1 MKNSLFQRA
10 AQFYKE
16 QRRKKLWHRIVSGM
30 ACVVVFCTVYALI
43 LPAITLEKDPVCGMV
58 EHTHTEECYAVETVW
73 PSTEYRCDEVS
84 LSGHTHNGSCYDEH
98 DELVCGYADVVVH
111 AHNSLCYD
119 QNGRLSCPLE
129 EIEEHQHSAACFRTQ
144 NVLTCEA
151 VETGHIH
158 NDQCFTRARGELI
171 CGQEE
176 QTGHTHGSA
185 CYDTTQILVC
195 GLTEDGE
202 HSHGESCYETQK
214 TLACKQAES
223 AGHTHTD
230 DCYAWTKTPACGKEE
245 NLEGHI
251 HNSDCYT
258 VKTEQICGKEE
269 LLLHTHS
276 DACFG
281 RDGNLICGKLQV
293 LGHEH
298 SVDCV
303 TKPEGGSEEVRTL
316 ICGLEEH
323 THTDQCY
330 VKNEEKAYTCGLA
343 EHTHGPDCYDETG
356 NLTCTLLEHV
366 HNETCLTSAEPEVPS
381 YICGKEAH
389 AHDESCYDVAGNLIC
404 TLPEHVHDE
413 TCLTPPEPEMPDY
426 ACGKEAHT
434 HGEDCYDENGGLI
447 CTLPEHV
454 HDETCLSQETPN
466 YVCGRTEHT
475 HGADCYDET
484 GSLICTL
491 REHVHSQQCLAPA
504 EGVQQELTY
513 EGADYTVSV
522 SFGKEAALPEGVT
535 LSVREILQGT
545 EEYESYSRQTR
556 AALAAK
562 QTEGAERV
570 LFARF
575 FDVQFLLDGQVIE
588 PSAPVTVTITY
599 DKKVEVTGND
609 VSCQTVHFAEDGP
622 EILKTEAA
630 DDPDSGATSFTHTQD
645 SFSVMASLVVQ
656 YMANPTDIGPNNLP
670 VDYYV
675 CIDDEWTRVGATRT
689 GWYGTK
695 TDADKWENTNRDYIT
710 VAQAE
715 SILGKDYGFSADVE
729 NPARKIAYQQKTG
742 NQSLYSDT
750 DSVTHN
756 GYSVI
761 PLAINKNGYNLYYL
775 PANTK
780 DDLKVESPEDLDKA
794 ANSFYTVTVVDSDGK
809 TLKSE
814 LVLSG
819 GEFTY
824 TVPED
829 STVES
834 WLVAYANG
842 SHATVSAET
851 GEITLENITSAVQI
865 SPAQDSEDTV
875 VGHSVTFKVL
885 IDGAWQEVGSL
896 TYYYAD
902 SDKRAYITSDMAKQV
917 LGGFGYNEDTKETEI
932 GYSYNDIYTI
942 RYAGNTDFCMDVN
955 TGKITDGQNIQ
966 LYENNGTPAQTF
978 RIWRVSETS
987 PYYFITPIKDSG
999 YSVNVWGGEV
1009 KNSTKLALHKI
1020 SDAKQD
1026 LGDQWQVVHNSNGTV
1041 SFYTAKSGDGFVID
1055 LPNGNIHNSNQLQI
1069 YQNGTYRYWTLE
1081 QQYRISNDTQITDLA
1096 DDTYKISLTAESNG
1110 DIVCYYMPGVKN
1122 EITVKAEKDLP
1133 TDGKFWSVKVVD
1145 ESQGVYTVAQQ
1156 ESMTQYVKDGG
1167 SADVTVQNAEGV
1179 LWACRKMKNFDVTV
1193 ITDSNT
1199 PEPGQT
1205 TFHIKGINQPIEVT
1219 ATRANPDFTVQ
1230 YYAEIPRFA
1239 TDGDKTLK
1247 VIDTTGKNL
1256 PKNGGN
1262 IVTKDLSL
1270 ERIGRNT
1277 NQNNGNA
1284 TPLYRVATTL
1294 ELTKMYSQETFQY
1307 ATAPDLNY
1315 FNKLKEN
1322 SNYNLKE
1329 IWVLKAGKGAESL
1342 EREDWDIYEYQDGM
1356 TFTNL
1361 ASQVNENT
1369 ILINDG
1375 AVLRLVSGCS
1385 KSKYHNGTTFYDYNI
1400 ASGKSGD
1407 VWQTKYAGIND
1418 SSNYG
1423 QSSNRNREWNTTNDV
1438 FAFGNANCGTGMEG
1452 VLFAGGALNATNKL
1466 NKPTG
1471 ANGATFG
1478 LVKKLNGETIEY
1490 NDWLV
1495 VPKLFNEI
1503 GSANGKQTYAGSSL
1517 MFERVGDTY
1526 TLSSATLKN
1535 SNGTSST
1542 INDLQY
1548 FFNPSPTNGVIWD
1561 GVNGKDFQSKI
1572 FTNNFWP
1579 MDKAAGKTDDL
1590 WGAYGNPGKFQS
1602 GTFPEG
1608 DDGRAHN
1615 WFFGMNFA
1623 LSFSLTE
1630 DYVGPLE
1637 YYFFGDD
1644 DLWVFLDGT
1653 LVCDIGGVHSSIGE
1667 YVNLRDYLP
1676 VGAKESTGR
1685 HTLSFFYTERGA
1697 SGSTCYM
1704 SFTLPSVSSATTGRD
1719 MGQLKI
1725 GKTLSAS
1732 QDALSDVEYEFKVT
1746 LTASENGPELDGRYS
1761 YTRMD
1766 SSGKSTYGTVASGET
1781 IKLRHGETALIDGL
1795 PAGTYYKVEELTTGG
1810 YEIFANKEKGTI
1822 AKGKIT
1828 DGTATPADF
1837 VNTPLAYELPVTGDT
1852 GPLKYTLEG
1861 LCLTAGALFLL
1872 YKIKTRGKGG
1882 KADPC

>member
-111 AHNSLCYD
+111 THNSLCYD

-144 NVLTCEA
+144 NVLTCEEA
-151 VETGHIH
+151 ETGHIH
-158 NDQCFTRARGELI
+158 NDQCFTRTRGELI

-230 DCYAWTKTPACGKEE
+230 DCYAWTKTPTCGKEE

-251 HNSDCYT
+251 HSSDCYT

-269 LLLHTHS
+269 LLLHTHC

-293 LGHEH
+293 LSHEH

-330 VKNEEKAYTCGLA
+330 VKNGENAYNCGLA
-343 EHTHGPDCYDETG
+343 EHTHGVDCYDETG
-356 NLTCTLLEHV
+356 NLICTLLEHV
-366 HNETCLTSAEPEVPS
+366 HNETCLTPAEPEKPDYV
-381 YICGKEAH
+381 CGKEAH
-389 AHDESCYDVAGNLIC
+389 THGEDCYDENGGLIC

-413 TCLTPPEPEMPDY
+413 TCLTPPEPETPDY
-426 ACGKEAHT
+426 VCGKEAHT

-545 EEYESYSRQTR
+545 EEYESYSRQTQ

-575 FDVQFLLDGQVIE
+575 FDVQLLLNGQEVE
-588 PSAPVTVTITY
+588 PSAPVTVTVTY
-599 DKKVEVTGND
+599 DKKVDVTGRD

-622 EILKTEAA
+622 EILKTESA

-645 SFSVMASLVVQ
+645 SFSVMVCLVTQ
-656 YMANPTDIGPNNLP
+656 TMANKTDIGPDNLP

-675 CIDDEWTRVGATRT
+675 CIDGEWTRVGATRT

-695 TDADKWENTNRDYIT
+695 KDNDEWLNENRDYIT
-710 VAQAE
+710 VAQAA
-715 SILGKDYGFSADVE
+715 SILGDYGFSE
-729 NPARKIAYQQKTG
+729 TGNPARKIAYQQKTG
-742 NQSLYSDT
+742 NRSLYSDT
-750 DSVTHN
+750 DSVTLSN
-756 GYSVI
+756 YYVI
-761 PLAINKNGYNLYYL
+761 PLSRNTNGYNLYYL
-775 PANTK
+775 PANADK
-780 DDLKVESPEDLDKA
+780 ISNKSLEGLDTA
-794 ANSFYTVTVVDSDGK
+794 ANSFYTVTVVDDKGK
-809 TLKSE
+809 TLEHKF
-814 LVLSG
+814 VLSG

-829 STVES
+829 STVKS

-842 SHATVSAET
+842 SHKTVSAET
-851 GEITLENITSAVQI
+851 GEIKLENITSAVQI
-865 SPAQDSEDTV
+865 SPAQDSADTV

-896 TYYYAD
+896 PYYYAD
-902 SDKRAYITSDMAKQV
+902 SDNSRAYITSDMAAQV
-917 LGGFGYNEDTKETEI
+917 LGDFGYDEDTKETEI

-942 RYAGNTDFCMDVN
+942 YYSNTDYCMDVRAN
-955 TGKITDGQNIQ
+955 KIQNSQPIQ
-966 LYENNGTPAQTF
+966 LYESNKSDAQVF
-978 RIWRVSETS
+978 RIWWVNEESD
-987 PYYFITPIKDSG
+987 YCFITPIANSS
-999 YSVNVWGGEV
+999 YHVNVLGGGTDNGKE
-1009 KNSTKLALHKI
+1009 LALHE
-1020 SDAKQD
+1020 AKD
-1026 LGDQWQVVHNSNGTV
+1026 KASQWKVVHNGNGTV
-1041 SFYTAKSGDGFVID
+1041 CFYNANAPASAAID
-1055 LPNGNIHNSNQLQI
+1055 LPYGNVGSTSNPPQLHI
-1069 YQNGTYRYWTLE
+1069 WADGSYRYWTLE

-1096 DDTYKISLTAESNG
+1096 DGTYKISLTAESNG
-1110 DIVCYYMPGVKN
+1110 DIVCYYMPGVTSRFQTYKT
-1122 EITVKAEKDLP
+1122 EETLP
-1133 TDGKFWSVKVVD
+1133 TNGNQFWSVKVVD

-1179 LWACRKMKNFDVTV
+1179 LWACRKMYNLDVTV
-1193 ITDSNT
+1193 TVDRNT
-1199 PEPGQT
+1199 PGQT

-1219 ATRANPDFTVQ
+1219 ATRANPNFTVQ

-1239 TDGDKTLK
+1239 TAGDKTLK
-1247 VIDTTGKNL
+1247 VIDTTGGIL
-1256 PKNGGN
+1256 PTNGGN

-1270 ERIGRNT
+1270 EKINRNT
-1277 NQNNGNA
+1277 TQNNGEK

-1322 SNYNLKE
+1322 SNYDLKE
-1329 IWVLKAGKGAESL
+1329 IWVLKTGKGAESL
-1342 EREDWDIYEYQDGM
+1342 EREDWDIYEYQAGM

-1385 KSKYHNGTTFYDYNI
+1385 TSEYHNGTTFYDYNI
-1400 ASGKSGD
+1400 SSGKSGST
-1407 VWQTKYAGIND
+1407 WQTYQTGINA

-1423 QSSNRNREWNTTNDV
+1423 KSLNGRREWNSQSDV

-1452 VLFAGGALNATNKL
+1452 VLFAGGTL
-1466 NKPTG
+1466 NKFNSVNNG

-1478 LVKKLNGETIEY
+1478 LVQGLNNDGTIKY
-1490 NDWLV
+1490 NQWLV
-1495 VPKLFNEI
+1495 VPKLFNEK
-1503 GSANGKQTYAGSSL
+1503 GSANGKQTYAGSTL
-1517 MFERVGDTY
+1517 MFERQGDTY

-1542 INDLQY
+1542 IKDLQY
-1548 FFNPSPTNGVIWD
+1548 FFNPSPTSGVIWD
-1561 GVNGKDFQSKI
+1561 GEHGPKKSDGTTWNSKI

-1590 WGAYGNPGKFQS
+1590 WGAYGNPGKFQN

-1644 DLWVFLDGT
+1644 DLWVFLDGK

-1676 VGAKESTGR
+1676 EGSTGR

-1746 LTASENGPELDGRYS
+1746 LTASEDGPELDGRYS

-1810 YEIFANKEKGTI
+1810 YEIFANNKKGTI

-1828 DGTATPADF
+1828 DGTATTADF
-1837 VNTPLAYELPVTGDT
+1837 VNTPLAYTLPVTGNT

>member
-16 QRRKKLWHRIVSGM
+16 QRRKKLWHRVVSGM

-58 EHTHTEECYAVETVW
+58 EHTHTEECYATETVW
-73 PSTEYRCDEVS
+73 PSNEYLCDEAS
-84 LSGHTHNGSCYDEH
+84 LSGHTHNRSCYDAH
-98 DELVCGYADVVVH
+98 GELACGYADVVIH
-111 AHNSLCYD
+111 THNSLCYD

-129 EIEEHQHSAACFRTQ
+129 EIEEHQHSAVCFRTQ
-144 NVLTCEA
+144 NVLTCEEA
-151 VETGHIH
+151 ETGHIH
-158 NDQCFTRARGELI
+158 NDQCFTRTRGELI

-202 HSHGESCYETQK
+202 HSHSESCYETRE
-214 TLACKQAES
+214 TLTCKQAES

-230 DCYAWTKTPACGKEE
+230 ACYAWTKTPTCGKEE

-251 HNSDCYT
+251 HSSDCYT

-269 LLLHTHS
+269 FLLHTHC

-281 RDGNLICGKLQV
+281 RDGELICGKFQV
-293 LGHEH
+293 LSHEH
-298 SVDCV
+298 SDACV
-303 TKPEGGSEEVRTL
+303 TRPEGGSEEVRTL

-366 HNETCLTSAEPEVPS
+366 HNETCLTPAEPEKPDYV
-381 YICGKEAH
+381 CGKEAH
-389 AHDESCYDVAGNLIC
+389 THGEGCYDGNGNLIC
-404 TLPEHVHDE
+404 TLPEHTHNE
-413 TCLTPPEPEMPDY
+413 ACLTPTEPETPD
-426 ACGKEAHT
+426 
-434 HGEDCYDENGGLI
+434 
-447 CTLPEHV
+447 
-454 HDETCLSQETPN
+454 

-475 HGADCYDET
+475 HGADCYDENGNLT
-484 GSLICTL
+484 CTL
-491 REHVHSQQCLAPA
+491 REHVHSEQCLAPT

-513 EGADYTVSV
+513 EGEDYTVSV

-575 FDVQFLLDGQVIE
+575 FDVQLLLNGQEVE
-588 PSAPVTVTITY
+588 PSAPVTVTVTY
-599 DKKVEVTGND
+599 DKKVDVTGSD

-645 SFSVMASLVVQ
+645 SFSVMGSLVVQ

-675 CIDDEWTRVGATRT
+675 CIDDKWTRVGATRT

-710 VAQAE
+710 VAQAA
-715 SILGKDYGFSADVE
+715 SILGDYGFSKTDD

-750 DSVTHN
+750 ESVKQN
-756 GYSVI
+756 EIDVI

-775 PANTK
+775 PANTR
-780 DDLKVESPEDLDKA
+780 DDIQGVSLDQLDKA

-819 GEFTY
+819 GGFTY

-829 STVES
+829 SAVEK

-842 SHATVSAET
+842 NHNVVPVEN
-851 GEITLENITSAVQI
+851 GRITLENITSAVQI
-865 SPAQDSEDTV
+865 SPAQEGEDTV

-896 TYYYAD
+896 LYYY
-902 SDKRAYITSDMAKQV
+902 SDNGRAYITSDMAAQV
-917 LGGFGYNEDTKETEI
+917 LGDFGYDEDTKETEI

-942 RYAGNTDFCMDVN
+942 YYSNTDYCMDVRAN
-955 TGKITDGQNIQ
+955 KIQNNQPIQ
-966 LYENNGTPAQTF
+966 LYESNKSDAQVF
-978 RIWRVSETS
+978 RIWWVNEESD
-987 PYYFITPIKDSG
+987 YCFITPIANSS
-999 YSVNVWGGEV
+999 YHVNVLGGGTDNGKE
-1009 KNSTKLALHKI
+1009 LALHM
-1020 SDAKQD
+1020 AKD
-1026 LGDQWQVVHNSNGTV
+1026 KASQWKVVHNGNGTV
-1041 SFYTAKSGDGFVID
+1041 CFYNANAPASAAID
-1055 LPNGNIHNSNQLQI
+1055 LPYGDVGSTSNPPQLHI
-1069 YQNGTYRYWTLE
+1069 WADGSYRYWTLE
-1081 QQYRISNDTQITDLA
+1081 QQYRISNDTQITDLT
-1096 DDTYKISLTAESNG
+1096 DGTRKISLTAESNG
-1110 DIVCYYMPGVKN
+1110 DIVCYYMPGVKD

-1133 TDGKFWSVKVVD
+1133 TAGKFWSVKVVD

-1179 LWACRKMKNFDVTV
+1179 LWACRGMNGSAVTV
-1193 ITDSNT
+1193 ENDRSTPGRNT
-1199 PEPGQT
+1199 
-1205 TFHIKGINQPIEVT
+1205 FRIKDIRQPIEVT

-1239 TDGDKTLK
+1239 TTGDKTLK
-1247 VIDTTGKNL
+1247 VIDTSGKNL
-1256 PKNGGN
+1256 PKNGGT
-1262 IVTKDLSL
+1262 IKTKSL
-1270 ERIGRNT
+1270 YLESAGGYT
-1277 NQNNGNA
+1277 GQNNGDA
-1284 TPLYRVATTL
+1284 TPLYRVATTI
-1294 ELTKMYSQETFQY
+1294 ELTEMYSQQSFQY
-1307 ATAPDLNY
+1307 AAAPDLNY

-1322 SNYNLKE
+1322 GNYVLTE

-1342 EREDWDIYEYQDGM
+1342 EREDWDIYPYQDGKT

-1385 KSKYHNGTTFYDYNI
+1385 TSEYHNGTTFYDYNI
-1400 ASGKSGD
+1400 ASGNTNG
-1407 VWQTKYAGIND
+1407 VWQTKTAGINA

-1423 QSSNRNREWNTTNDV
+1423 QSLNGSRKWNSTNDV

-1452 VLFAGGALNATNKL
+1452 VLFAGGTL
-1466 NKPTG
+1466 NKFNNVNNG

-1478 LVKKLNGETIEY
+1478 LVQGLNGDGTIKYIKY

-1495 VPKLFNEI
+1495 VPKLFNE
-1503 GSANGKQTYAGSSL
+1503 GSANGKQTYEGSSL
-1517 MFERVGDTY
+1517 MFERQGDTY
-1526 TLSSATLKN
+1526 TLSSATLKK
-1535 SNGTSST
+1535 SQGGSST
-1542 INDLQY
+1542 ITELQY
-1548 FFNPSPTNGVIWD
+1548 FFNPSPTNGKTWD
-1561 GVNGKDFQSKI
+1561 TI

-1579 MDKAAGKTDDL
+1579 MDKADQARTDGL
-1590 WGAYGNPGKFQS
+1590 WGAYGKTGNFEG
-1602 GTFPEG
+1602 GTFPAG
-1608 DDGRAHN
+1608 DDGNAHN

-1644 DLWVFLDGT
+1644 DLWVFLDNQ

-1667 YVNLRDYLP
+1667 YVNLWDYIEK
-1676 VGAKESTGR
+1676 GKAGR

-1725 GKTLSAS
+1725 GKKLSES
-1732 QDALSDVEYEFKVT
+1732 QAALSDVEYEFKVT

-1795 PAGTYYKVEELTTGG
+1795 PAGTYYEVEELTTGG
-1810 YEIFANKEKGTI
+1810 YEIIANNEKGTI
-1822 AKGKIT
+1822 AKGEIT

-1837 VNTPLAYELPVTGDT
+1837 VNTPLAYELPVTGNT

-1861 LCLTAGALFLL
+1861 LFLTAGALFLL
-1872 YKIKTRGKGG
+1872 YKIKARGKGG

>member
-16 QRRKKLWHRIVSGM
+16 QRRKKLWHRVVSGM

-58 EHTHTEECYAVETVW
+58 EHTHTEECYATETVW
-73 PSTEYRCDEVS
+73 PSNEYLCDEAS
-84 LSGHTHNGSCYDEH
+84 LSGHTHNRSCYDEH
-98 DELVCGYADVVVH
+98 DELVCGYADVVIH
-111 AHNSLCYD
+111 THNSLCYD

-129 EIEEHQHSAACFRTQ
+129 EIEEHQHSAVCFRTQ
-144 NVLTCEA
+144 NVLTCEEA
-151 VETGHIH
+151 ETGHIH
-158 NDQCFTRARGELI
+158 NDQCFTRTRGELI

-202 HSHGESCYETQK
+202 HSHSESCYETRE
-214 TLACKQAES
+214 TLTCKQAES

-230 DCYAWTKTPACGKEE
+230 ACYAWTKTPTCGKEE

-251 HNSDCYT
+251 HSSDCYT

-269 LLLHTHS
+269 FLLHTHC

-281 RDGNLICGKLQV
+281 RDGELICGKLQV
-293 LGHEH
+293 LSHEH
-298 SVDCV
+298 SDACV
-303 TKPEGGSEEVRTL
+303 TRPEGGSEEVRTL

-366 HNETCLTSAEPEVPS
+366 HNETCLTPAEPEKPDYV
-381 YICGKEAH
+381 CGKEAH
-389 AHDESCYDVAGNLIC
+389 THGEGCYDGNGNLIC
-404 TLPEHVHDE
+404 TLPEHTHNE
-413 TCLTPPEPEMPDY
+413 ACLTPTEPETPD
-426 ACGKEAHT
+426 
-434 HGEDCYDENGGLI
+434 
-447 CTLPEHV
+447 
-454 HDETCLSQETPN
+454 

-475 HGADCYDET
+475 HGADCYDENGNLT
-484 GSLICTL
+484 CTL
-491 REHVHSQQCLAPA
+491 REHVHSEQCLAPT

-513 EGADYTVSV
+513 EGEDYTVSV

-622 EILKTEAA
+622 ELLKTEAA

-645 SFSVMASLVVQ
+645 SFSVMGSLVVQ

-695 TDADKWENTNRDYIT
+695 TDNEDWTDENRDYIT
-710 VAQAE
+710 VAQAA
-715 SILGKDYGFSADVE
+715 SILGDYGFSKTDG

-750 DSVTHN
+750 ESVKQN
-756 GYSVI
+756 EIDVI

-775 PANTK
+775 PANTASFQGK
-780 DDLKVESPEDLDKA
+780 SLENLDKA

-819 GEFTY
+819 GGFTY
-824 TVPED
+824 TVPGD

-842 SHATVSAET
+842 NHNVVTAEDGT
-851 GEITLENITSAVQI
+851 ITLENITSAVQI
-865 SPAQDSEDTV
+865 SPAQDSADTV

-885 IDGAWQEVGSL
+885 IDDTWQEVGSL
-896 TYYYAD
+896 PYYY
-902 SDKRAYITSDMAKQV
+902 SDNGRAYITSDMAKQV
-917 LGGFGYNEDTKETEI
+917 LGGFGYDEDTKETEI

-942 RYAGNTDFCMDVN
+942 CYAGDTGYCMDVKN
-955 TGKITDGQNIQ
+955 NEIGDGKAIQ
-966 LYENNGTPAQTF
+966 LYQKSDKDKKNDAQVF
-978 RIWRVSETS
+978 RIWWVNEESD
-987 PYYFITPIKDSG
+987 YCFITPIKDSG

-1020 SDAKQD
+1020 PDAKQD
-1026 LGDQWQVVHNSNGTV
+1026 LGDQWQVVHNGNGTV
-1041 SFYTAKSGDGFVID
+1041 SFYTAKSSNGFVID
-1055 LPNGNIHNSNQLQI
+1055 LPSGTVQNGNQLQI
-1069 YQNGTYRYWTLE
+1069 YQNGSNKNWTLE

-1096 DDTYKISLTAESNG
+1096 DGTYKISLTAESNG
-1110 DIVCYYMPGVKN
+1110 DIVCYYMPGVTSRFQTYKM
-1122 EITVKAEKDLP
+1122 EETLP

-1145 ESQGVYTVAQQ
+1145 ESQGVYTVAEQ
-1156 ESMTQYVKDGG
+1156 ERMTQYVKDGG

-1179 LWACRKMKNFDVTV
+1179 LWACRGMNGSAVTV
-1193 ITDSNT
+1193 ENDRSTPGRNT
-1199 PEPGQT
+1199 
-1205 TFHIKGINQPIEVT
+1205 FRIKDIRQPIEVT
-1219 ATRANPDFTVQ
+1219 ATRANPKFTVQ
-1230 YYAEIPRFA
+1230 YYAWTNAA
-1239 TDGDKTLK
+1239 TDSGTTALDI
-1247 VIDTTGKNL
+1247 IDTSGGNL
-1256 PKNGGN
+1256 PGNYAKETASKSQGKPLPAGLKNIYLDGN
-1262 IVTKDLSL
+1262 GRLATVQKLL
-1270 ERIGRNT
+1270 E
-1277 NQNNGNA
+1277 
-1284 TPLYRVATTL
+1284 
-1294 ELTKMYSQETFQY
+1294 MYSAKEYEYETSRE
-1307 ATAPDLNY
+1307 LKHV
-1315 FNKLKEN
+1315 NKLAKN
-1322 SNYNLKE
+1322 SHYELKE
-1329 IWVLKAGKGAESL
+1329 IWTLKSGCDPASTSEA
-1342 EREDWDIYEYQDGM
+1342 DWTACKVSDIENVK
-1356 TFTNL
+1356 FTNTVPKN
-1361 ASQVNENT
+1361 ADEIMVT
-1369 ILINDG
+1369 DTM
-1375 AVLRLVSGCS
+1375 VLRLVYEESTS
-1385 KSKYHNGTTFYDYNI
+1385 AYTNGVNFYDYDI
-1400 ASGKSGD
+1400 SDGKHETINGRQIMNTS
-1407 VWQTKYAGIND
+1407 QAGIN
-1418 SSNYG
+1418 SASNYSG
-1423 QSSNRNREWNTTNDV
+1423 NGTKL
-1438 FAFGNANCGTGMEG
+1438 AFGNANAG
-1452 VLFAGGALNATNKL
+1452 VSLQNEQWGSYYPNHFNAGSTNGRVD
-1466 NKPTG
+1466 T
-1471 ANGATFG
+1471 NGKVLGYKGCTFG
-1478 LVKKLNGETIEY
+1478 LVTGLKADGTIQY
-1490 NDWLV
+1490 ASGV
-1495 VPKLFNEI
+1495 VAPDLFNERNS
-1503 GSANGKQTYAGSSL
+1503 GVKGKTSFTNGEFSL
-1517 MFERVGDTY
+1517 KFNREGDTY
-1526 TLSSATLKN
+1526 TLAAVN
-1535 SNGTSST
+1535 MANGTVAAGSL
-1542 INDLQY
+1542 DQ
-1548 FFNPSPTNGVIWD
+1548 FNTSLH
-1561 GVNGKDFQSKI
+1561 S
-1572 FTNNFWP
+1572 NNFWP
-1579 MDKAAGKTDDL
+1579 MDKATT
-1590 WGAYGNPGKFQS
+1590 WGAKGHDFKFGASSEVDNRGFGTGKYQ
-1602 GTFPEG
+1602 TLPES
-1608 DDGRAHN
+1608 DDGKDHN
-1615 WFFGMNFA
+1615 SYFGMYYAVKFD
-1623 LSFSLTE
+1623 LTA

-1637 YYFFGDD
+1637 YYFYGDD
-1644 DLWVFLDGT
+1644 DMWVFLDNQ
-1653 LVCDIGGVHSSIGE
+1653 LVCDIGGVHSTVGE
-1667 YVNLRDYLP
+1667 YVDLWDYIDK
-1676 VGAKESTGR
+1676 GTAGQ

-1704 SFTLPSVSSATTGRD
+1704 RFTLPSVSGATPRQDVGRL
-1719 MGQLKI
+1719 QI
-1725 GKTLSAS
+1725 SKTLGSDSTAF
-1732 QDALSDVEYEFKVT
+1732 SDVEYAFEVEL
-1746 LTASENGPELDGRYS
+1746 LTKENGTVLTDVFS
-1761 YTRMD
+1761 YTCTD
-1766 SSGKSTYGTVASGET
+1766 SNSNVSYSGTIESGGT
-1781 IKLRHGETALIDGL
+1781 IRLKKDQTALISGL
-1795 PAGTYYKVEELTTGG
+1795 PAGTYYRVTELTTEG
-1810 YEIFANKEKGTI
+1810 YTTTVGEKEGYIAAGTI
-1822 AKGKIT
+1822 GKG
-1828 DGTATPADF
+1828 GTAPADF
-1837 VNTPLAYELPVTGDT
+1837 VNTPLAYTLPVTGDT

>member
-73 PSTEYRCDEVS
+73 PSNEYLCDEAS
-84 LSGHTHNGSCYDEH
+84 LSGHTHNRSCYDAH
-98 DELVCGYADVVVH
+98 GELVCGYADVVIH
-111 AHNSLCYD
+111 THDSFCYD

-129 EIEEHQHSAACFRTQ
+129 EIEEHQHSAVCFRTQ
-144 NVLTCEA
+144 NVLTCEEA
-151 VETGHIH
+151 ETGHIH
-158 NDQCFTRARGELI
+158 NDQCFTRTRGELI

-195 GLTEDGE
+195 GSAEDGE
-202 HSHGESCYETQK
+202 HSHSESCYETRE
-214 TLACKQAES
+214 TLTCKQAES

-230 DCYAWTKTPACGKEE
+230 ACYAWTKTPTCGKEE

-251 HNSDCYT
+251 HGSDCYT

-269 LLLHTHS
+269 FLLHTHC

-293 LGHEH
+293 LSHEH
-298 SVDCV
+298 SDACV
-303 TKPEGGSEEVRTL
+303 TRPEGGSEEVRTL

-366 HNETCLTSAEPEVPS
+366 HNETCLTPAEPEKPDYV
-381 YICGKEAH
+381 CGKEAH
-389 AHDESCYDVAGNLIC
+389 THGEGCYDGNGNLIC
-404 TLPEHVHDE
+404 TLPEHTHNE
-413 TCLTPPEPEMPDY
+413 ACLTPTEPEMPD
-426 ACGKEAHT
+426 
-434 HGEDCYDENGGLI
+434 
-447 CTLPEHV
+447 
-454 HDETCLSQETPN
+454 

-475 HGADCYDET
+475 HGADCYDENGNLT
-484 GSLICTL
+484 CTL
-491 REHVHSQQCLAPA
+491 REHVHSEQCLAPA

-545 EEYESYSRQTR
+545 EEYESYSRQTQ

-575 FDVQFLLDGQVIE
+575 FDVQLLLNGQEVE
-588 PSAPVTVTITY
+588 PSAPVTVTVTY

-645 SFSVMASLVVQ
+645 SFSVMVCLVTQ
-656 YMANPTDIGPNNLP
+656 TMANKTDIGPDNLP

-675 CIDDEWTRVGATRT
+675 CIDGEWTRVGATRT

-695 TDADKWENTNRDYIT
+695 TGNEGWTDENRDYIT
-710 VAQAE
+710 VAQAK
-715 SILGKDYGFSADVE
+715 SILSEYKFPVNVD
-729 NPARKIAYQQKTG
+729 PARKIAYQQKTG

-750 DSVTHN
+750 KSVKQN
-756 GYSVI
+756 EIDVI

-775 PANTK
+775 PANTGEFQGK
-780 DDLKVESPEDLDKA
+780 SLDELDKA
-794 ANSFYTVTVVDSDGK
+794 ANSFYTVTVVDGEGK

-834 WLVAYANG
+834 WLVAYADGN
-842 SHATVSAET
+842 HNVVPAEGGT
-851 GEITLENITSAVQI
+851 ITLENITSAVQI
-865 SPAQDSEDTV
+865 SPAQDIEDDV

-896 TYYYAD
+896 PYYY
-902 SDKRAYITSDMAKQV
+902 SDNGRAYITSDMAAQV
-917 LGGFGYNEDTKETEI
+917 LGDFGYDAATTNPYQI

-942 RYAGNTDFCMDVN
+942 YYSNTDYCMDVQGGN
-955 TGKITDGQNIQ
+955 IQSGQPIQ
-966 LYENNGTPAQTF
+966 LYESNKSDAQIF
-978 RIWRVSETS
+978 RIWQVNEESD
-987 PYYFITPIKDSG
+987 YCFITPIANSG
-999 YSVNVWGGEV
+999 LHVNVLGGGTENE
-1009 KNSTKLALHKI
+1009 KKLALHGAADEASRWK
-1020 SDAKQD
+1020 
-1026 LGDQWQVVHNSNGTV
+1026 VVHNGNGTV
-1041 SFYTAKSGDGFVID
+1041 CFYNANAPASAAID
-1055 LPNGNIHNSNQLQI
+1055 LPGGNIHNSNQLQI
-1069 YQNGTYRYWTLE
+1069 YKNGTYRYWTLE

-1096 DDTYKISLTAESNG
+1096 DGTYKISLTAESNG
-1110 DIVCYYMPGVKN
+1110 DIVCYYMPGVKD

-1133 TDGKFWSVKVVD
+1133 TNGNQFWSVKVVD

-1156 ESMTQYVKDGG
+1156 ERMTQYVKDGG
-1167 SADVTVQNAEGV
+1167 SATVKVENAEGV
-1179 LWACRKMKNFDVTV
+1179 LWACRGMNNLDVNVTA
-1193 ITDSNT
+1193 DRNT
-1199 PEPGQT
+1199 PGQT
-1205 TFHIKGINQPIEVT
+1205 TFHIEGINQPIEVT
-1219 ATRANPDFTVQ
+1219 ATRANPNFTVQ

-1239 TDGDKTLK
+1239 TAGDKTLK
-1247 VIDTTGKNL
+1247 VIDTSGKNL
-1256 PKNGGN
+1256 PKNGGT
-1262 IVTKDLSL
+1262 IKTKSL
-1270 ERIGRNT
+1270 YLESADGYT
-1277 NQNNGNA
+1277 GQNNGDA
-1284 TPLYRVATTL
+1284 TPLYRVATTI
-1294 ELTKMYSQETFQY
+1294 ELTEMYSQQSFQY
-1307 ATAPDLNY
+1307 AAAPDLNY

-1322 SNYNLKE
+1322 SNYELNE

-1342 EREDWDIYEYQDGM
+1342 EREDWDIYPYQDGKT

-1361 ASQVNENT
+1361 ASQVNDNT

-1385 KSKYHNGTTFYDYNI
+1385 TSEYHNGTTFYDYNI
-1400 ASGKSGD
+1400 SSGKSGST
-1407 VWQTKYAGIND
+1407 WQTYRTGINGRL
-1418 SSNYG
+1418 NYG
-1423 QSSNRNREWNTTNDV
+1423 VSNKGQKWDSANDV
-1438 FAFGNANCGTGMEG
+1438 FAFGNANCGTGMELKG
-1452 VLFAGGALNATNKL
+1452 FDGGTL
-1466 NKPTG
+1466 NKFNEKNRQNG

-1478 LVKKLNGETIEY
+1478 LVQGLNGDGTIKY

-1495 VPKLFNEI
+1495 VPKLFNE

-1517 MFERVGDTY
+1517 MFERQGDTY
-1526 TLSSATLKN
+1526 TLSSATLKK
-1535 SNGTSST
+1535 SQGGSST
-1542 INDLQY
+1542 ITELQY
-1548 FFNPSPTNGVIWD
+1548 FFNPSPTNGTTWD
-1561 GVNGKDFQSKI
+1561 TI

-1579 MDKAAGKTDDL
+1579 MDKADQARTDGL
-1590 WGAYGNPGKFQS
+1590 WGAYGKTGNFEG
-1602 GTFPEG
+1602 GTFPAG
-1608 DDGRAHN
+1608 DDGNAHN

-1644 DLWVFLDGT
+1644 DLWVFLDGK

-1676 VGAKESTGR
+1676 EGSTGR

-1725 GKTLSAS
+1725 GKTLSTS
-1732 QDALSDVEYEFKVT
+1732 QEALSDVEYEFKVT

-1766 SSGKSTYGTVASGET
+1766 SSDKSTYGTVASGET

-1837 VNTPLAYELPVTGDT
+1837 VNTPLAYELPVTGNT

-1861 LCLTAGALFLL
+1861 LFLTAGALFLL

>member
-73 PSTEYRCDEVS
+73 PSNEYLCDEAS
-84 LSGHTHNGSCYDEH
+84 LSGHTHNRSCYDEH
-98 DELVCGYADVVVH
+98 DELVCGYADVVIH
-111 AHNSLCYD
+111 THNSLCYD

-129 EIEEHQHSAACFRTQ
+129 EIEEHQHSAVCFRTQ
-144 NVLTCEA
+144 NVLTCEEA
-151 VETGHIH
+151 ETGHIH
-158 NDQCFTRARGELI
+158 NDQCFTRTRGELI

-202 HSHGESCYETQK
+202 HSHSESCYETRE
-214 TLACKQAES
+214 TLTCKQAES

-230 DCYAWTKTPACGKEE
+230 ACYAWTKTPTCGKEE

-251 HNSDCYT
+251 HSSDCYT

-269 LLLHTHS
+269 FLLHTHC

-281 RDGNLICGKLQV
+281 RDGELICGKLQV
-293 LGHEH
+293 LSHEH
-298 SVDCV
+298 SDACV
-303 TKPEGGSEEVRTL
+303 TRPEGGSEEVRTL

-366 HNETCLTSAEPEVPS
+366 HNETCLTPAEPEKPDYV
-381 YICGKEAH
+381 CGKEAH
-389 AHDESCYDVAGNLIC
+389 THGEGCYDGNGNLIC
-404 TLPEHVHDE
+404 TLPEHTHNE
-413 TCLTPPEPEMPDY
+413 ACLTPTEPETPD
-426 ACGKEAHT
+426 
-434 HGEDCYDENGGLI
+434 
-447 CTLPEHV
+447 
-454 HDETCLSQETPN
+454 

-475 HGADCYDET
+475 HGADCYDEN
-484 GSLICTL
+484 GNLICTL

-545 EEYESYSRQTR
+545 EEYESYSRQTQ

-575 FDVQFLLDGQVIE
+575 FDVQLLLNGQEVE
-588 PSAPVTVTITY
+588 PSAPVTVTVTY

-622 EILKTEAA
+622 EILKTESA

-645 SFSVMASLVVQ
+645 SFSVMVCLVTQ
-656 YMANPTDIGPNNLP
+656 TMANKTDIGPDNLP

-675 CIDDEWTRVGATRT
+675 CIDGEWTRVGATRT

-695 TDADKWENTNRDYIT
+695 KDNDEWLNTNRDYIT
-710 VAQAE
+710 VAQAA
-715 SILGKDYGFSADVE
+715 SILGDYGFSE
-729 NPARKIAYQQKTG
+729 TGNPARKIAYQQKTG
-742 NQSLYSDT
+742 NRSLYSDT
-750 DSVTHN
+750 DSVTLSN
-756 GYSVI
+756 YYVI
-761 PLAINKNGYNLYYL
+761 PLSRNTNGYNLYYL
-775 PANTK
+775 PANADK
-780 DDLKVESPEDLDKA
+780 ISNKSLEGLDTA
-794 ANSFYTVTVVDSDGK
+794 ANSFYTVTVVDGEGNTRK
-809 TLKSE
+809 TE

-819 GEFTY
+819 GSFTY
-824 TVPED
+824 TVPTD
-829 STVES
+829 SVGKE
-834 WLVAYANG
+834 WLVAYADG
-842 SHATVSAET
+842 KHDTVHADESGNIVLT
-851 GEITLENITSAVQI
+851 GITSAVQI
-865 SPAQDSEDTV
+865 SPAQDGEDTV

-885 IDGAWQEVGSL
+885 IDDTWQEVGSL
-896 TYYYAD
+896 PYYY
-902 SDKRAYITSDMAKQV
+902 SDNGRAYITSNMAKQV
-917 LGGFGYNEDTKETEI
+917 LGGFGYDAATTNPYQI

-942 RYAGNTDFCMDVN
+942 RYAGNTGYCMDVKGN
-955 TGKITDGQNIQ
+955 KINNGQPIQ
-966 LYENNGTPAQTF
+966 LYESNKSDAQTF

-987 PYYFITPIKDSG
+987 PYCFITPIKDSG

-1009 KNSTKLALHKI
+1009 TNSTKLALHKMPTG
-1020 SDAKQD
+1020 KVD
-1026 LGDQWQVVHNSNGTV
+1026 LGDQWQVVHNSDGTV
-1041 SFYTAKSGDGFVID
+1041 SFYTALSQNDGYAID
-1055 LPNGNIHNSNQLQI
+1055 LSGGTVQSGSQLQI
-1069 YQNGTYRYWTLE
+1069 YKKNGTQSQKWTLE
-1081 QQYRISNDTQITDLA
+1081 QQYRISNDTQITKL
-1096 DDTYKISLTAESNG
+1096 DDSTYKIRLTAESNG
-1110 DIVCYYMPGVKN
+1110 DIVCYYMPGVKD

-1133 TDGKFWSVKVVD
+1133 TNGNQFWSVKVVD

-1167 SADVTVQNAEGV
+1167 SATVKVENADGV
-1179 LWACRKMKNFDVTV
+1179 LWACRRMNNLDVTV
-1193 ITDSNT
+1193 TVDRNT
-1199 PEPGQT
+1199 PGQT
-1205 TFHIKGINQPIEVT
+1205 TFHIEGINQPIEVT

-1239 TDGDKTLK
+1239 TTGDKTLK
-1247 VIDTTGKNL
+1247 VIDTSGKNL
-1256 PKNGGN
+1256 PKNGGT
-1262 IVTKDLSL
+1262 IKTKSL
-1270 ERIGRNT
+1270 YLESAGGYT
-1277 NQNNGNA
+1277 GQNNGDA
-1284 TPLYRVATTL
+1284 TPLYRVATTI
-1294 ELTKMYSQETFQY
+1294 ELTEMYSQQSFQY
-1307 ATAPDLNY
+1307 AAAPDLNY

-1322 SNYNLKE
+1322 GNYVLTE
-1329 IWVLKAGKGAESL
+1329 IWVLKTGKGAESL
-1342 EREDWDIYEYQDGM
+1342 EREDWDIYPYQNGKT

-1385 KSKYHNGTTFYDYNI
+1385 TSEYHNGTTFYDYNI
-1400 ASGKSGD
+1400 ASGNTNG
-1407 VWQTKYAGIND
+1407 VWQTKTAGINA

-1423 QSSNRNREWNTTNDV
+1423 QSLNGSRKWNSTNDV

-1452 VLFAGGALNATNKL
+1452 VLFAGGTL
-1466 NKPTG
+1466 NKFNNVNNG

-1478 LVKKLNGETIEY
+1478 LVQGLNGDGTIKYIKY

-1495 VPKLFNEI
+1495 VPKLFNE
-1503 GSANGKQTYAGSSL
+1503 GSANGKQTYEGSSL
-1517 MFERVGDTY
+1517 MFERQGDTY
-1526 TLSSATLKN
+1526 TLSSATLKK
-1535 SNGTSST
+1535 SQGGSST
-1542 INDLQY
+1542 ITELQY
-1548 FFNPSPTNGVIWD
+1548 FFNPSPTNGKTWD
-1561 GVNGKDFQSKI
+1561 TI

-1579 MDKAAGKTDDL
+1579 MDKADQARTDGL
-1590 WGAYGNPGKFQS
+1590 WGAHGNPGKFQS

-1630 DYVGPLE
+1630 DYIGPLE

-1644 DLWVFLDGT
+1644 DLWVFLDGK

-1676 VGAKESTGR
+1676 EGSTGR

-1725 GKTLSAS
+1725 GKILSES
-1732 QDALSDVEYEFKVT
+1732 QAALSDVEYEFKVT

-1795 PAGTYYKVEELTTGG
+1795 PAGTYYEVEELTTGG
-1810 YEIFANKEKGTI
+1810 YEIFANNEKGTI
-1822 AKGKIT
+1822 AKGEIT

-1837 VNTPLAYELPVTGDT
+1837 VNTPLAYELPVTGNT

-1861 LCLTAGALFLL
+1861 LFLTAGALFLL
-1872 YKIKTRGKGG
+1872 YKIKARGKGG

>member
-84 LSGHTHNGSCYDEH
+84 LSGHTHNRSCYDEH

-111 AHNSLCYD
+111 THNSLCYD

-129 EIEEHQHSAACFRTQ
+129 EIEEHQHSAVCFRTQ
-144 NVLTCEA
+144 NVLTCEEA
-151 VETGHIH
+151 ETGHIH
-158 NDQCFTRARGELI
+158 NEQCFTRTRGELI

-185 CYDTTQILVC
+185 CYDTTQILAC

-202 HSHGESCYETQK
+202 HSHSESCYETRE
-214 TLACKQAES
+214 TLTCKQAES

-230 DCYAWTKTPACGKEE
+230 DCYAWTKTPTCGKEE

-251 HNSDCYT
+251 HSSDCYT
-258 VKTEQICGKEE
+258 VKTEQICGKDE
-269 LLLHTHS
+269 LLLHTHI
-276 DACFG
+276 DTCFG
-281 RDGNLICGKLQV
+281 RDGELICGKLQV
-293 LGHEH
+293 LSHEH
-298 SVDCV
+298 SDACV
-303 TKPEGGSEEVRTL
+303 TRPEGGSEEVRTL

-323 THTDQCY
+323 IHTDQCY

-366 HNETCLTSAEPEVPS
+366 HNETCLTPAEPE
-381 YICGKEAH
+381 K
-389 AHDESCYDVAGNLIC
+389 
-404 TLPEHVHDE
+404 
-413 TCLTPPEPEMPDY
+413 PDY
-426 ACGKEAHT
+426 VCGKEAHT
-434 HGEDCYDENGGLI
+434 HGEDCYDENGNLI
-447 CTLPEHV
+447 CTLPEHT
-454 HDETCLSQETPN
+454 HNEACLTPTEPETPD

-475 HGADCYDET
+475 HGADCYDENGNLT
-484 GSLICTL
+484 CTL
-491 REHVHSQQCLAPA
+491 REHVHSEQCLAPA

-575 FDVQFLLDGQVIE
+575 FDVQLLLNGQEVE
-588 PSAPVTVTITY
+588 PSAPVTVTVTY

-645 SFSVMASLVVQ
+645 SFSVMVCLVTQ
-656 YMANPTDIGPNNLP
+656 TMANKTDIGPDNLP

-695 TDADKWENTNRDYIT
+695 KSDDPTWTDLNRDYIT

-715 SILGKDYGFSADVE
+715 SILGEYKFSADVE

-750 DSVTHN
+750 KSVKQN
-756 GYSVI
+756 EIDVI

-775 PANTK
+775 PANTEEIRNK
-780 DDLKVESPEDLDKA
+780 SLEGLDTA
-794 ANSFYTVTVVDSDGK
+794 VNSFYTVTVVDGEGK

-819 GEFTY
+819 GGFTY
-824 TVPED
+824 TD

-842 SHATVSAET
+842 NHNVVPVEN

-865 SPAQDSEDTV
+865 SPAQDSADMV

-896 TYYYAD
+896 PYYY
-902 SDKRAYITSDMAKQV
+902 SDNGRAYITSDMAAQV
-917 LGGFGYNEDTKETEI
+917 LGGFGYDKDTKGTEI

-942 RYAGNTDFCMDVN
+942 RYAGDAGYCMDVQGGN
-955 TGKITDGQNIQ
+955 IQSGQPIQ
-966 LYENNGTPAQTF
+966 LYTSNKSDAQIF

-987 PYYFITPIKDSG
+987 PYCFITPIEDSG
-999 YSVNVWGGEV
+999 YSVNVWTGKVENG
-1009 KNSTKLALHKI
+1009 TKLALFTTQT
-1020 SDAKQD
+1020 SDA
-1026 LGDQWQVVHNSNGTV
+1026 GDQWKVVHNSNGTV
-1041 SFYTAKSGDGFVID
+1041 SFYTAKSEDGFVID
-1055 LPNGNIHNSNQLQI
+1055 LPNGYIQNSNQLQI

-1081 QQYRISNDTQITDLA
+1081 QQYRISNDTQITNLA
-1096 DDTYKISLTAESNG
+1096 DGTYKISLTAESNG
-1110 DIVCYYMPGVKN
+1110 DIVCYYMPGVTSKFRTYKT
-1122 EITVKAEKDLP
+1122 EETLP

-1156 ESMTQYVKDGG
+1156 ESMTQYVKDGDP
-1167 SADVTVQNAEGV
+1167 ADVTVKKAEDV
-1179 LWACRKMKNFDVTV
+1179 FWACRGMKNQADVKATV
-1193 ITDSNT
+1193 NR
-1199 PEPGQT
+1199 GQDDTET
-1205 TFHIKGINQPIEVT
+1205 TFHIEGINQPIEVT
-1219 ATRANPDFTVQ
+1219 ATRANPKFTVQ
-1230 YYAEIPRFA
+1230 YYAWTNVAANSGTTELDI
-1239 TDGDKTLK
+1239 
-1247 VIDTTGKNL
+1247 IDTSGRNL
-1256 PKNGGN
+1256 PGNYTSATKIKDQGKPAPAELKNIYLDGSGKLA
-1262 IVTKDLSL
+1262 TESKLL
-1270 ERIGRNT
+1270 EVYSAKECEYDVSPG
-1277 NQNNGNA
+1277 
-1284 TPLYRVATTL
+1284 L
-1294 ELTKMYSQETFQY
+1294 EYV
-1307 ATAPDLNY
+1307 
-1315 FNKLKEN
+1315 NKLAAN
-1322 SNYNLKE
+1322 SHYELKE
-1329 IWVLKAGKGAESL
+1329 IWVLNSGCDPASTSEN
-1342 EREDWDIYEYQDGM
+1342 DWTVYKVSDIQNVK
-1356 TFTNL
+1356 FTNTVPKD
-1361 ASQVNENT
+1361 ANEIMVT
-1369 ILINDG
+1369 DTM
-1375 AVLRLVSGCS
+1375 VLRLVYNESTS
-1385 KSKYHNGTTFYDYNI
+1385 AYTNDVNFYDYDI
-1400 ASGKSGD
+1400 STGKHWKSGN
-1407 VWQTKYAGIND
+1407 VQVMNTYQAGINSAD
-1418 SSNYG
+1418 NYSG
-1423 QSSNRNREWNTTNDV
+1423 RGTKL
-1438 FAFGNANCGTGMEG
+1438 AFGNANTGVELRNGTWNGNY
-1452 VLFAGGALNATNKL
+1452 LNHYNAFL
-1466 NKPTG
+1466 NNNDTLDMNMTYGYKG
-1471 ANGATFG
+1471 CTFG
-1478 LVKKLNGETIEY
+1478 LVTGLKSNGTIKY
-1490 NDWLV
+1490 ASGVNA
-1495 VPKLFNEI
+1495 PKLFNES
-1503 GSANGKQTYAGSSL
+1503 GDVTGKTSYDNGQYSL
-1517 MFERVGDTY
+1517 QFNREGDTY
-1526 TLSSATLKN
+1526 TLTAVNNAGPYAQSLDTFTQSQ
-1535 SNGTSST
+1535 G
-1542 INDLQY
+1542 
-1548 FFNPSPTNGVIWD
+1548 IW
-1561 GVNGKDFQSKI
+1561 S
-1572 FTNNFWP
+1572 NNFWP
-1579 MDKAAGKTDDL
+1579 MDAAGNSYTEGHDLMFGGSGNTAKRRGTANEITGSLPPSDDY
-1590 WGAYGNPGKFQS
+1590 A
-1602 GTFPEG
+1602 
-1608 DDGRAHN
+1608 DHN
-1615 WFFGMNFA
+1615 SYFGMYYAVKFD
-1623 LSFSLTE
+1623 LTA

-1637 YYFFGDD
+1637 YYFYGDD
-1644 DLWVFLDGT
+1644 DMWVFLDGT
-1653 LVCDIGGVHSSIGE
+1653 LVCDIGGVHSTVGE
-1667 YVNLRDYLP
+1667 YVNLWDYIEK
-1676 VGAKESTGR
+1676 GKAGE

-1704 SFTLPSVSSATTGRD
+1704 RFTLPSVSGATPRQDVGWL
-1719 MGQLKI
+1719 QI
-1725 GKTLSAS
+1725 SKTLKSDSA
-1732 QDALSDVEYEFKVT
+1732 AFNDVEYAFKVDL
-1746 LTASENGPELDGRYS
+1746 LTKEDGDPLTNVFSYSCTDSNG
-1761 YTRMD
+1761 TAV
-1766 SSGKSTYGTVASGET
+1766 SSGTVASGDP
-1781 IKLRHGETALIDGL
+1781 IKLKKGQTALIKGL
-1795 PAGTYYKVEELTTGG
+1795 PAGTYYRVTELTTEG
-1810 YEIFANKEKGTI
+1810 YTTTVNGAEGLIEANGTI
-1822 AKGKIT
+1822 
-1828 DGTATPADF
+1828 GTGNVSKANF
-1837 VNTPLAYELPVTGDT
+1837 VNTPLAYELPVTGNT

>member
-73 PSTEYRCDEVS
+73 PSNEYRCDEVS

-111 AHNSLCYD
+111 THNSLCYD

-129 EIEEHQHSAACFRTQ
+129 EIEEHQHSAVCFRTQ
-144 NVLTCEA
+144 NVLTCEEA
-151 VETGHIH
+151 ETGHIH
-158 NDQCFTRARGELI
+158 NDQCFTRTRGELI

-195 GLTEDGE
+195 GLAEDGE
-202 HSHGESCYETQK
+202 HSHSESCYETRE

-230 DCYAWTKTPACGKEE
+230 DCYAWTKTPTCGKEE

-251 HNSDCYT
+251 HSSDCYT
-258 VKTEQICGKEE
+258 VKTEQICGKDE
-269 LLLHTHS
+269 LLLHTHI
-276 DACFG
+276 DTCFG
-281 RDGNLICGKLQV
+281 RDGELICGKLQV
-293 LGHEH
+293 LSHEH
-298 SVDCV
+298 SDACV
-303 TKPEGGSEEVRTL
+303 TRPEGGSEEVRTL

-356 NLTCTLLEHV
+356 NLICTLLEHV
-366 HNETCLTSAEPEVPS
+366 HNETCLTPAEPEKPDYV
-381 YICGKEAH
+381 CGKEAH
-389 AHDESCYDVAGNLIC
+389 THGEGCYDGNGNLIC
-404 TLPEHVHDE
+404 TLPEHTHNE
-413 TCLTPPEPEMPDY
+413 ACLTPTEPETPD
-426 ACGKEAHT
+426 
-434 HGEDCYDENGGLI
+434 
-447 CTLPEHV
+447 
-454 HDETCLSQETPN
+454 

-475 HGADCYDET
+475 HGADCYDEN
-484 GSLICTL
+484 GNLICTL

-545 EEYESYSRQTR
+545 EEYESYSQQTR

-622 EILKTEAA
+622 ELLKTEAA

-645 SFSVMASLVVQ
+645 SFSVMGSLVVQ

-695 TDADKWENTNRDYIT
+695 TDKDDWTNENRDYIT
-710 VAQAE
+710 VAQAK
-715 SILGKDYGFSADVE
+715 SILGEYGFPVNAD
-729 NPARKIAYQQKTG
+729 PARNIAYQQKT
-742 NQSLYSDT
+742 NNLALFSDT
-750 DSVTHN
+750 HSATQESN
-756 GYSVI
+756 AYRVI

-775 PANTK
+775 PANTR
-780 DDLKVESPEDLDKA
+780 DDLQGVSLDQLDKA
-794 ANSFYTVTVVDSDGK
+794 ANSFYTVTVVDGEGNTRK
-809 TLKSE
+809 TE

-824 TVPED
+824 TDRE
-829 STVES
+829 VEK
-834 WLVAYANG
+834 WLVAYADG
-842 SHATVSAET
+842 KHDTVHADESGNIVLT
-851 GEITLENITSAVQI
+851 GITSAVQI
-865 SPAQDSEDTV
+865 SPAQDGEDTV

-885 IDGAWQEVGSL
+885 IDDTWQEVGSL
-896 TYYYAD
+896 PYYY
-902 SDKRAYITSDMAKQV
+902 SDNGRAYITSNMAKQV
-917 LGGFGYNEDTKETEI
+917 LGGFGYDAATTNPYQI

-942 RYAGNTDFCMDVN
+942 YYSNTDYCMDVQG
-955 TGKITDGQNIQ
+955 GKIQNSQPIQ
-966 LYENNGTPAQTF
+966 LYTSNKSDAQIF

-987 PYYFITPIKDSG
+987 PYCFITPIKDSG

-1009 KNSTKLALHKI
+1009 KNNTKLALHKI
-1020 SDAKQD
+1020 PTGKDD
-1026 LGDQWQVVHNSNGTV
+1026 LGDQWQVVHNGNGTV
-1041 SFYTAKSGDGFVID
+1041 SFYTAKSSNGFVID
-1055 LPNGNIHNSNQLQI
+1055 LPSGTVQNSNQLQI
-1069 YQNGTYRYWTLE
+1069 YQNGTYRNWTLE

-1096 DDTYKISLTAESNG
+1096 DSTYKISLTAESNG
-1110 DIVCYYMPGVKN
+1110 DIVCYYMPGVKD

-1133 TDGKFWSVKVVD
+1133 TNGNQFWSVKVVD

-1167 SADVTVQNAEGV
+1167 SATVKVENAEGV
-1179 LWACRKMKNFDVTV
+1179 LWACRGMNNLDVNVTA
-1193 ITDSNT
+1193 DRNT
-1199 PEPGQT
+1199 PGQT
-1205 TFHIKGINQPIEVT
+1205 TFHIEGINQPIEVT
-1219 ATRANPDFTVQ
+1219 ATRANPNFTVQ
-1230 YYAEIPRFA
+1230 YYAKIPRFA
-1239 TDGDKTLK
+1239 TSGNETLK
-1247 VIDTTGKNL
+1247 VIDTTGGKL
-1256 PKNGGN
+1256 PTNGGN

-1270 ERIGRNT
+1270 ESIGKNT
-1277 NQNNGNA
+1277 EQNNGSA

-1322 SNYNLKE
+1322 GNYVLTE

-1342 EREDWDIYEYQDGM
+1342 EREDWDIYPYQDGKT

-1385 KSKYHNGTTFYDYNI
+1385 TSEYHNGTTFYDYNI
-1400 ASGKSGD
+1400 ASGNTNG
-1407 VWQTKYAGIND
+1407 VWQTKTAGINA

-1423 QSSNRNREWNTTNDV
+1423 KSLNGRREWNSQSDV

-1452 VLFAGGALNATNKL
+1452 VLFAGGTL
-1466 NKPTG
+1466 NKFNSVNNG

-1478 LVKKLNGETIEY
+1478 LVQGLNNDGTIKY
-1490 NDWLV
+1490 NQWLV
-1495 VPKLFNEI
+1495 VPKLFNEK
-1503 GSANGKQTYAGSSL
+1503 GSANGKQTYAGSTL
-1517 MFERVGDTY
+1517 MFERQGDTY

-1542 INDLQY
+1542 IKDLQY
-1548 FFNPSPTNGVIWD
+1548 FFNPSPTNGKTWD
-1561 GVNGKDFQSKI
+1561 TI

-1579 MDKAAGKTDDL
+1579 MDKADQARTDGL
-1590 WGAYGNPGKFQS
+1590 WGAYGNPGEFQN
-1602 GTFPEG
+1602 GTFPKG

-1644 DLWVFLDGT
+1644 DLWVFLDGN

-1667 YVNLRDYLP
+1667 YVNLWDYIEK
-1676 VGAKESTGR
+1676 GKAGR

-1704 SFTLPSVSSATTGRD
+1704 SFTLPSVSGATTGRD

-1746 LTASENGPELDGRYS
+1746 LTASKNGPQLNERYS
-1761 YTRMD
+1761 YARTG
-1766 SSGKSTYGTVASGET
+1766 STGTTTYGTVASGET

-1810 YEIFANKEKGTI
+1810 YEIFANNEKGKI

-1828 DGTATPADF
+1828 DGTATPANF
-1837 VNTPLAYELPVTGDT
+1837 VNTPLAYELPVTGNT

>member
-73 PSTEYRCDEVS
+73 PSNEYLCCDAH
-84 LSGHTHNGSCYDEH
+84 G
-98 DELVCGYADVVVH
+98 ELAGGDADVVIH
-111 AHNSLCYD
+111 THDSFCYD
-119 QNGRLSCPLE
+119 RNGKLSCPLK
-129 EIEEHQHSAACFRTQ
+129 EIEEHQHSGACFRTR
-144 NVLTCEA
+144 NVLTCGEE
-151 VETGHIH
+151 ETGHIH
-158 NDQCFTRARGELI
+158 DDRCFTRTRGELI

-176 QTGHTHGSA
+176 QAGHTHGSA
-185 CYDTTQILVC
+185 CYETTQTLVC
-195 GLTEDGE
+195 GLAEDEE
-202 HSHGESCYETQK
+202 HSHGEGCYETQE
-214 TLACKQAES
+214 TLICEEAES

-230 DCYAWTKTPACGKEE
+230 DCYDWTETLTCGKEE
-245 NLEGHI
+245 DTTGHI
-251 HNSDCYT
+251 HDSSCYT
-258 VKTEQICGKEE
+258 AETEQVCGEDE

-276 DACFG
+276 DACYG
-281 RDGNLICGKLQV
+281 EDGELICGKLQV
-293 LGHEH
+293 LRHEH
-298 SVDCV
+298 SADCV
-303 TKPEGGSEEVRTL
+303 VIPEGDPEEVRTL

-330 VKNEEKAYTCGLA
+330 IKNGENAYNCGLA
-343 EHTHGPDCYDETG
+343 EHTHGVDCYDETG
-356 NLTCTLLEHV
+356 NLICTLLEHV

-413 TCLTPPEPEMPDY
+413 TCLTPPEPETPDY
-426 ACGKEAHT
+426 VCGKEAHT

-491 REHVHSQQCLAPA
+491 REHVHTEQCLAPA

-513 EGADYTVSV
+513 KGEDYTVTV
-522 SFGKEAALPEGVT
+522 SFGKEAALPDGVT
-535 LSVREILQGT
+535 LSVREIQQGT
-545 EEYESYSRQTR
+545 EEYESYSRQTQ

-588 PSAPVTVTITY
+588 PSAPVSVTITY

-622 EILKTEAA
+622 ELLKTEAA

-645 SFSVMASLVVQ
+645 SFSVMGSLVVQ

-689 GWYGTK
+689 GWYGTRK
-695 TDADKWENTNRDYIT
+695 EGEIWTDENRDCIT
-710 VAQAE
+710 VDQAA
-715 SILGKDYGFSADVE
+715 SILGDYHFPTNAS
-729 NPARKIAYQQKTG
+729 NPARNIAYQQKTG
-742 NQSLYSDT
+742 SNLNLYSDT
-750 DSVTHN
+750 ETFTKSVTQGTFN
-756 GYSVI
+756 VI

-775 PANTK
+775 PANTGEFQGK
-780 DDLKVESPEDLDKA
+780 SLDELDKA
-794 ANSFYTVTVVDSDGK
+794 ANSFYTVTVVDDKGK
-809 TLKSE
+809 TLEHKF
-814 LVLSG
+814 VLSG
-819 GEFTY
+819 GGFTY

-842 SHATVSAET
+842 NHETVFAET

-865 SPAQDSEDTV
+865 SPAQNIDGV

-885 IDGAWQEVGSL
+885 IDGTWQEVGSL
-896 TYYYAD
+896 PYYY
-902 SDKRAYITSDMAKQV
+902 SDNGKAYITSDMAKQV
-917 LGGFGYNEDTKETEI
+917 LGDFGYDEDTKETEI

-942 RYAGNTDFCMDVN
+942 YYSNTDYCMDVRD
-955 TGKITDGQNIQ
+955 GKIQNSQAIQ
-966 LYENNGTPAQTF
+966 LYKSNKSDAQIF
-978 RIWRVSETS
+978 RIWRVDETS
-987 PYYFITPIKDSG
+987 EDCFITPIANSG
-999 YSVNVWGGEV
+999 LHVNVLGGGTD
-1009 KNSTKLALHKI
+1009 NGTKLALHEATDKA
-1020 SDAKQD
+1020 S
-1026 LGDQWQVVHNSNGTV
+1026 QWKVVHNGNGMMVCFYNANAPASAAINLPGGNVGSTSNPPQLHIW
-1041 SFYTAKSGDGFVID
+1041 ANGD
-1055 LPNGNIHNSNQLQI
+1055 
-1069 YQNGTYRYWTLE
+1069 YRYWTLE

-1096 DDTYKISLTAESNG
+1096 DGTYKISLTAESNG
-1110 DIVCYYMPGVKN
+1110 DIVCYYMPGVTSGIKN
-1122 EITVKAEKDLP
+1122 AAENELP

-1156 ESMTQYVKDGG
+1156 ESMTQYVADGG

-1179 LWACRKMKNFDVTV
+1179 LWACRGMNNLDVNVTA
-1193 ITDSNT
+1193 DRNT
-1199 PEPGQT
+1199 PGQT
-1205 TFHIKGINQPIEVT
+1205 TFHIEGINQPIEVT
-1219 ATRANPDFTVQ
+1219 ATRANPNFTVQ

-1239 TDGDKTLK
+1239 TAGDKTLK
-1247 VIDTTGKNL
+1247 VIDTTGGKL
-1256 PKNGGN
+1256 PTNGGT
-1262 IVTKDLSL
+1262 IKTKSL
-1270 ERIGRNT
+1270 YLESTGENT
-1277 NQNNGNA
+1277 NQNNGDA

-1322 SNYNLKE
+1322 GNYVLTE

-1342 EREDWDIYEYQDGM
+1342 EREDWDIYPYQDGKT

-1361 ASQVNENT
+1361 ASQVNDNT

-1375 AVLRLVSGCS
+1375 AVIRLVSGCS
-1385 KSKYHNGTTFYDYNI
+1385 TGEYHNGTTFYDYNI
-1400 ASGKSGD
+1400 SSGKSGST
-1407 VWQTKYAGIND
+1407 WQTYQTGINA

-1423 QSSNRNREWNTTNDV
+1423 QSLNGSRKWNSTNDV

-1452 VLFAGGALNATNKL
+1452 VLFAGGTL
-1466 NKPTG
+1466 NKFNEKNRQNG

-1478 LVKKLNGETIEY
+1478 LVQGLNNDRTIKY
-1490 NDWLV
+1490 NEWLV
-1495 VPKLFNEI
+1495 VPKLFNEK

-1517 MFERVGDTY
+1517 MFERQGDTY

-1535 SNGTSST
+1535 SDGTSST

-1548 FFNPSPTNGVIWD
+1548 FFNPSPTNGKTWD
-1561 GVNGKDFQSKI
+1561 TI

-1579 MDKAAGKTDDL
+1579 MDKADQARTDGL

-1644 DLWVFLDGT
+1644 DLWVFLDGK

-1676 VGAKESTGR
+1676 EGSTGR

-1810 YEIFANKEKGTI
+1810 YEIFANNEKGTI

-1837 VNTPLAYELPVTGDT
+1837 VNTPLAYTLPVTGDT

>member
-16 QRRKKLWHRIVSGM
+16 QRRKKLWHRVVSGM

-58 EHTHTEECYAVETVW
+58 EHTHTEECYATETVW
-73 PSTEYRCDEVS
+73 PSNEYLCDEAS
-84 LSGHTHNGSCYDEH
+84 LSGHTHNRSCYDEH
-98 DELVCGYADVVVH
+98 DELVCGYADVVIH
-111 AHNSLCYD
+111 THDSFCYD

-129 EIEEHQHSAACFRTQ
+129 EIEEHQHSAVCFRTQ
-144 NVLTCEA
+144 NVLTCEEA
-151 VETGHIH
+151 ETGHIH
-158 NDQCFTRARGELI
+158 NDQCFTRTRGELI

-195 GLTEDGE
+195 GQTEDGE
-202 HSHGESCYETQK
+202 HSHSESCYETRE
-214 TLACKQAES
+214 TLTCKQAES

-230 DCYAWTKTPACGKEE
+230 ACYAWTKTPTCGKEE

-251 HNSDCYT
+251 HSSDCYT

-269 LLLHTHS
+269 FLLHTHC

-281 RDGNLICGKLQV
+281 RDGELICGKLQV
-293 LGHEH
+293 LSHEH
-298 SVDCV
+298 SDACV
-303 TKPEGGSEEVRTL
+303 TRPEGGSEEVRTL

-366 HNETCLTSAEPEVPS
+366 HNETCLTPAEPEKPDYV
-381 YICGKEAH
+381 CGKEAH
-389 AHDESCYDVAGNLIC
+389 THGEGCYDGNGNLIC
-404 TLPEHVHDE
+404 TLPEHTHNE
-413 TCLTPPEPEMPDY
+413 ACLTPTEPETPD
-426 ACGKEAHT
+426 
-434 HGEDCYDENGGLI
+434 
-447 CTLPEHV
+447 
-454 HDETCLSQETPN
+454 

-475 HGADCYDET
+475 HGADCYDENGNLT
-484 GSLICTL
+484 CTL
-491 REHVHSQQCLAPA
+491 REHVHSEQCLAPT

-513 EGADYTVSV
+513 EGEDYTVSV

-545 EEYESYSRQTR
+545 EEYESYSRQTQ

-575 FDVQFLLDGQVIE
+575 FDVQLLLNGQEVE
-588 PSAPVTVTITY
+588 PSAPVTVTVTY
-599 DKKVEVTGND
+599 DKKVDVTGRD

-622 EILKTEAA
+622 EILKTESA

-645 SFSVMASLVVQ
+645 SFSVMVCLVTQ
-656 YMANPTDIGPNNLP
+656 KMANETDIGPNDLP

-675 CIDDEWTRVGATRT
+675 CIDDKWTRVGATRT

-695 TDADKWENTNRDYIT
+695 KSDDPTWTDLNRDYIT

-715 SILGKDYGFSADVE
+715 SILGKYGFSANVKD
-729 NPARKIAYQQKTG
+729 PARNIAYQQKTG
-742 NQSLYSDT
+742 SNLKLFSDT
-750 DSVTHN
+750 HSMEQASSYK
-756 GYSVI
+756 GI

-775 PANTK
+775 PANTGEFQGK
-780 DDLKVESPEDLDKA
+780 SLDELDKA
-794 ANSFYTVTVVDSDGK
+794 ANSFYTVTVVDDKGK

-824 TVPED
+824 TD

-842 SHATVSAET
+842 NHNVVPVEN

-865 SPAQDSEDTV
+865 SPAQDSADMV

-896 TYYYAD
+896 PYYYAD
-902 SDKRAYITSDMAKQV
+902 NSDNGRAYITSDMAAQV
-917 LGGFGYNEDTKETEI
+917 LGGFGYDAATTNPYQI

-942 RYAGNTDFCMDVN
+942 YYSNTDYCMDVQGGN
-955 TGKITDGQNIQ
+955 IQSGQPIQ
-966 LYENNGTPAQTF
+966 LYTSNKSDAQTF

-987 PYYFITPIKDSG
+987 PYCFITPIANSG
-999 YSVNVWGGEV
+999 LSVNVWTGKVENG
-1009 KNSTKLALHKI
+1009 TKLALHKMPTGK
-1020 SDAKQD
+1020 DD
-1026 LGDQWQVVHNSNGTV
+1026 LGDQWQVAHNSNGTV
-1041 SFYTAKSGDGFVID
+1041 SFYTAKSTAGFVID
-1055 LPNGNIHNSNQLQI
+1055 LPSGNVGSTSNPPQLHIWANGN
-1069 YQNGTYRYWTLE
+1069 YRYWTLE
-1081 QQYRISNDTQITDLA
+1081 QQYRISNDTKITSLGDG
-1096 DDTYKISLTAESNG
+1096 YKISLTAESNG
-1110 DIVCYYMPGVKN
+1110 DIVCYYMPGVTSGIKN
-1122 EITVKAEKDLP
+1122 AAENELP

-1179 LWACRKMKNFDVTV
+1179 LWACRGMNGSAVTV
-1193 ITDSNT
+1193 ENDRST
-1199 PEPGQT
+1199 PGQN
-1205 TFHIKGINQPIEVT
+1205 TFRIKDIRQPIEVT

-1239 TDGDKTLK
+1239 TTGDKTLK
-1247 VIDTTGKNL
+1247 VIDTSGKNL
-1256 PKNGGN
+1256 PKNGGT
-1262 IVTKDLSL
+1262 IKTKSL
-1270 ERIGRNT
+1270 YLESAGGYT
-1277 NQNNGNA
+1277 GQNNGDA
-1284 TPLYRVATTL
+1284 TPLYRVATTI
-1294 ELTKMYSQETFQY
+1294 ELTEMYSQQSFQY
-1307 ATAPDLNY
+1307 AAAPDLNY

-1322 SNYNLKE
+1322 GNYVLTE

-1342 EREDWDIYEYQDGM
+1342 EREDWDIYPYQDGKT

-1385 KSKYHNGTTFYDYNI
+1385 TSEYHNGTTFYDYNI
-1400 ASGKSGD
+1400 SSGKSGST
-1407 VWQTKYAGIND
+1407 WQTYQTGINA

-1423 QSSNRNREWNTTNDV
+1423 VSNKGQKWDSANDV
-1438 FAFGNANCGTGMEG
+1438 FAFGNANCGTGMELKG
-1452 VLFAGGALNATNKL
+1452 FDGGTL
-1466 NKPTG
+1466 NKFNEKNRQNG

-1478 LVKKLNGETIEY
+1478 LVQGLNGDGTIKY

-1495 VPKLFNEI
+1495 VPKLFNE

-1517 MFERVGDTY
+1517 MFERQGDTY
-1526 TLSSATLKN
+1526 TLSSATLKK

-1548 FFNPSPTNGVIWD
+1548 FFNPSPTNGKTWD
-1561 GVNGKDFQSKI
+1561 TI

-1579 MDKAAGKTDDL
+1579 MDKADQARTDGL
-1590 WGAYGNPGKFQS
+1590 WGAHGNPGKFQN

-1630 DYVGPLE
+1630 DYIGPLE

-1644 DLWVFLDGT
+1644 DLWVFLDGK
-1653 LVCDIGGVHSSIGE
+1653 LVVCDIGGVHSSIGE

-1676 VGAKESTGR
+1676 EGSTGR

-1761 YTRMD
+1761 YTRTD
-1766 SSGKSTYGTVASGET
+1766 SSDKSTYGTVASGET

-1795 PAGTYYKVEELTTGG
+1795 PAGTYYEVEELTTGG
-1810 YEIFANKEKGTI
+1810 YEIFANNEKGTI

-1837 VNTPLAYELPVTGDT
+1837 VNTPLAYTLPVTGDT

-1872 YKIKTRGKGG
+1872 YKIKARGKGG

>member
-16 QRRKKLWHRIVSGM
+16 QRRKKLWHRVVSGM

-58 EHTHTEECYAVETVW
+58 EHTHTEECYATETVW
-73 PSTEYRCDEVS
+73 PSNEYLCDEAS
-84 LSGHTHNGSCYDEH
+84 LSGHTHNRSCYDEH

-111 AHNSLCYD
+111 THNSLCYD

-129 EIEEHQHSAACFRTQ
+129 EIEEHQHSAVCFRTQ
-144 NVLTCEA
+144 NVLTCEEA
-151 VETGHIH
+151 ETGHIH
-158 NDQCFTRARGELI
+158 NDQCFTRTRGELI

-195 GLTEDGE
+195 GLAEDGE
-202 HSHGESCYETQK
+202 HSHSESCYETRE
-214 TLACKQAES
+214 TLTCKQAES

-230 DCYAWTKTPACGKEE
+230 DCYAWTKTPTCGKEE

-251 HNSDCYT
+251 HSSDCYT

-269 LLLHTHS
+269 FLLHTHC

-281 RDGNLICGKLQV
+281 RDGELICGKLQV
-293 LGHEH
+293 LSHEH
-298 SVDCV
+298 SDACV
-303 TKPEGGSEEVRTL
+303 TRPEGGSEEVRTL

-366 HNETCLTSAEPEVPS
+366 HNETCLTPAEPEKPDYV
-381 YICGKEAH
+381 CGKEAH
-389 AHDESCYDVAGNLIC
+389 THGEGCYDGNGNLIC
-404 TLPEHVHDE
+404 TLPEHTHNE
-413 TCLTPPEPEMPDY
+413 ACLTPTEPETPD
-426 ACGKEAHT
+426 
-434 HGEDCYDENGGLI
+434 
-447 CTLPEHV
+447 
-454 HDETCLSQETPN
+454 

-475 HGADCYDET
+475 HGADCYDENGNLT
-484 GSLICTL
+484 CTL
-491 REHVHSQQCLAPA
+491 REHVHSEQCLAPA

-575 FDVQFLLDGQVIE
+575 FDVQLLLNGQEVE
-588 PSAPVTVTITY
+588 PSAPVTVTVTY

-645 SFSVMASLVVQ
+645 SFSVMVCLVTQ
-656 YMANPTDIGPNNLP
+656 TMANKTDIGPDNLP

-675 CIDDEWTRVGATRT
+675 CIDGEWTRVGATRT

-695 TDADKWENTNRDYIT
+695 KSDDPTWTDLNRDYIT

-750 DSVTHN
+750 KSVKQN
-756 GYSVI
+756 EIDVI

-775 PANTK
+775 PANTASFQGK
-780 DDLKVESPEDLDKA
+780 SLDELDKA
-794 ANSFYTVTVVDSDGK
+794 ANSFYTVTVVDDKGK

-842 SHATVSAET
+842 SHEKVSAET
-851 GEITLENITSAVQI
+851 GEIKLENITSAVQI
-865 SPAQDSEDTV
+865 SPAQDIEDDV

-896 TYYYAD
+896 PYYYAD
-902 SDKRAYITSDMAKQV
+902 NSDNGRAYITSDMAAQV
-917 LGGFGYNEDTKETEI
+917 LGGFGYDEDTKETEI

-966 LYENNGTPAQTF
+966 LYKNNGTPAQTF

-987 PYYFITPIKDSG
+987 PYCFITPIEDSD

-1009 KNSTKLALHKI
+1009 KNNTKLALHKI
-1020 SDAKQD
+1020 PTGKDD
-1026 LGDQWQVVHNSNGTV
+1026 LGDQWQVVHNGNGTV
-1041 SFYTAKSGDGFVID
+1041 SFYTAKSSNGFVID
-1055 LPNGNIHNSNQLQI
+1055 LPSGTVQNSNQLQI
-1069 YQNGTYRYWTLE
+1069 YQNGTYRNWTLE

-1096 DDTYKISLTAESNG
+1096 DGTYKISLTAESNG
-1110 DIVCYYMPGVKN
+1110 DIVCYYMPGVTSRFQTYKT
-1122 EITVKAEKDLP
+1122 EETLP

-1156 ESMTQYVKDGG
+1156 ESMTQYVADGG
-1167 SADVTVQNAEGV
+1167 FADVTVQNAEGV
-1179 LWACRKMKNFDVTV
+1179 LWACRGMNDPTTV
-1193 ITDSNT
+1193 KVDTDRST
-1199 PEPGQT
+1199 PGQN
-1205 TFHIKGINQPIEVT
+1205 TFRIKDIRQPIEVT

-1239 TDGDKTLK
+1239 TTGDKTLK
-1247 VIDTTGKNL
+1247 VIDTSGKNL
-1256 PKNGGN
+1256 PKNGGT
-1262 IVTKDLSL
+1262 IKTKSL
-1270 ERIGRNT
+1270 YLESADGYT
-1277 NQNNGNA
+1277 GQNNGDA
-1284 TPLYRVATTL
+1284 TPLYRVATTI
-1294 ELTKMYSQETFQY
+1294 ELTEMYSQQSFQY
-1307 ATAPDLNY
+1307 AAAPDLNY

-1322 SNYNLKE
+1322 SNYELKE

-1342 EREDWDIYEYQDGM
+1342 EREDWDIYPYQDGKT

-1361 ASQVNENT
+1361 ASQVNDNT

-1375 AVLRLVSGCS
+1375 AVIRLVSGYS
-1385 KSKYHNGTTFYDYNI
+1385 TGEYHNGTTFYDYNI
-1400 ASGKSGD
+1400 SSGQENG
-1407 VWQTKYAGIND
+1407 VWKTYQTGINGKL
-1418 SSNYG
+1418 NYG
-1423 QSSNRNREWNTTNDV
+1423 VSNKGQKWDSANDV
-1438 FAFGNANCGTGMEG
+1438 FAFGNANCGTGMELKG
-1452 VLFAGGALNATNKL
+1452 FDGGTL
-1466 NKPTG
+1466 NKFNEKNRQNG

-1478 LVKKLNGETIEY
+1478 LVQGLNGDGTIKY

-1495 VPKLFNEI
+1495 VPKLFNE

-1517 MFERVGDTY
+1517 MFERQGDTY
-1526 TLSSATLKN
+1526 TLSSATLKK
-1535 SNGTSST
+1535 SQGGSST
-1542 INDLQY
+1542 ITELQY
-1548 FFNPSPTNGVIWD
+1548 FFNPSPTNGKTWD
-1561 GVNGKDFQSKI
+1561 TI

-1579 MDKAAGKTDDL
+1579 MDKADQARTDGL
-1590 WGAYGNPGKFQS
+1590 WGAHGNPGKFQN

-1630 DYVGPLE
+1630 DYIGPLE

-1644 DLWVFLDGT
+1644 DLWVFLDGK

-1667 YVNLRDYLP
+1667 YVNLRNYLP
-1676 VGAKESTGR
+1676 EGSTGR

-1766 SSGKSTYGTVASGET
+1766 SSDKSTYGTVASGET

-1795 PAGTYYKVEELTTGG
+1795 PAGTYYEVEELTTGG
-1810 YEIFANKEKGTI
+1810 YEIFANNEKGTI

-1837 VNTPLAYELPVTGDT
+1837 VNTPLAYTLPVTGDT

-1872 YKIKTRGKGG
+1872 YKIKARGKGG